1 MACLFTSLLDY
12 LFIWLCWVFVTTWR
26 LSLALVS
33 WGYSSLQ
40 CTGFSLLWL
49 LLLWSTGSR
58 HAGFSS
64 CSTQAQCLC
73 LSGSVLVSC
82 RLSTCVLQAQYLCPA
97 GSVILVLG
105 LSCFNHVAFPGPGIE
120 PVSPALTGEFSST
133 VLRGKSTC
141 LFHNEAFWW
150 AELLN
155 FNEVEFSFM
164 VIVFCVLCKKA
175 LLPPKS
181 KRYFLVFTPGRLIVL
196 AFTFMSRIHF
206 HLILHKM

>member
-26 LSLALVS
+26 LPLALVS

-49 LLLWSTGSR
+49 LLFWSTGSR

-64 CSTQAQCLC
+64 CNTQAQYLC
-73 LSGSVLVSC
+73 LQAQYLCLASSVLVSC
-82 RLSTCVLQAQYLCPA
+82 RLSHRGAWAQLLQSHGIFLDQGLNLCPMHWQA
-97 GSVILVLG
+97 NSHPLFYEGS
-105 LSCFNHVAFPGPGIE
+105 P
-120 PVSPALTGEFSST
+120 PVYFIMKHFDEQNFLISMKSNFLLWLLFS
-133 VLRGKSTC
+133 VYFVRK
-141 LFHNEAFWW
+141 
-150 AELLN
+150 
-155 FNEVEFSFM
+155 
-164 VIVFCVLCKKA
+164 LC
-175 LLPPKS
+175 LPPKS